1 MDEHSKDICVKF
13 THNNKYSIGNHYEP
27 LIKQQLVNLKMKPN
41 EVKTKNEEETSNQ
54 KQQKYQQSI
63 PEDSNVCE
71 ASVHDDPSM
80 VDEASVHDH
89 PSIQENI
96 QAPTSYAGKYEY
108 EDGSIPT
115 EQEGPLD
122 LTTKNKNQKQHN
134 IFHCQQKEEKEY

>member
-1 MDEHSKDICVKF
+1 MKKKH
-13 THNNKYSIGNHYEP
+13 
-27 LIKQQLVNLKMKPN
+27 LV
-41 EVKTKNEEETSNQ
+41 
-54 KQQKYQQSI
+54 
-63 PEDSNVCE
+63 DE

-96 QAPTSYAGKYEY
+96 QTPTSYAGKYEY
-108 EDGSIPT
+108 EDGSVLT

-122 LTTKNKNQKQHN
+122 LTTKNNNQKQHN